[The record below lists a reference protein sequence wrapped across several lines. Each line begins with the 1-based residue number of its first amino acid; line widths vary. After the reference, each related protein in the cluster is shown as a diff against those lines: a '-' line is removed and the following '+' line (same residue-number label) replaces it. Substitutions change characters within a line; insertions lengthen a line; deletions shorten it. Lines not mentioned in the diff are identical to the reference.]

1 MLIIDGGFCADP
13 IVRFGELWG
22 QLAKVGHLEQLAEL
36 AALGVRADSAP
47 YKWPRGDRRLWT
59 EAMST

>member
-1 MLIIDGGFCADP
+1 MVAFCADP

-36 AALGVRADSAP
+36 AALGVRAD
-47 YKWPRGDRRLWT
+47 
-59 EAMST
+59 